1 MTAMRK
7 WDMLASKVKNEQRW
21 KKRKRKRNDNN
32 NKKANRKQ
40 ATNFFVSQYDI
51 SFIKRVTRKFHVLV
65 LQINDK
71 EMYKKVYCTCYTR
84 ATLCFAN

>member
-1 MTAMRK
+1 MAEMRK
-7 WDMLASKVKNEQRW
+7 WDMLASKVKKEHRLKKGNENETTTTT
-21 KKRKRKRNDNN
+21 KKQTGI
-32 NKKANRKQ
+32 Q

-71 EMYKKVYCTCYTR
+71 EMYKKKYCTCNVVF
-84 ATLCFAN
+84 C

>member
-1 MTAMRK
+1 MAAMRK

-21 KKRKRKRNDNN
+21 KKGNENETTTTT
-32 NKKANRKQ
+32 KKQTGIQ
-40 ATNFFVSQYDI
+40 ATNFFMSQYDI